1 MDKKTLHG
9 MWNYFLMLESDLDN
23 TSRYIEPLNQENVY
37 SFEFAKILILACTE
51 VEAVF
56 KAICHEIDD
65 SQTAGDI
72 GKYKSI
78 ILGRYPKIVNTKVS
92 AKRLGRDIYPF
103 AGWDRGPLLWW
114 NGYNDV
120 KHNRESN
127 FTKATYLNA
136 VSALS
141 ALYILVFYLSK
152 ITGIEFKDYAS
163 QYFDSEYAN
172 GFFLHNSG
180 KPLPDY
186 ET

>member
-1 MDKKTLHG
+1 MDG
-9 MWNYFLMLESDLDN
+9 N
-23 TSRYIEPLNQENVY
+23 P
-37 SFEFAKILILACTE
+37 
-51 VEAVF
+51 
-56 KAICHEIDD
+56 EITDD
-65 SQTAGDI
+65 YE
-72 GKYKSI
+72 YKETYYN
-78 ILGRYPKIVNTKVS
+78 R
-92 AKRLGRDIYPF
+92 
-103 AGWDRGPLLWW
+103 W

-127 FTKATYLNA
+127 FTKATYINA